1 MKHLRLSMKRFQ
13 SKKKKQNKEINISHV
28 IDSEIKGNSIRQG
41 FSKGIQTYS
50 QRFNKL
56 NYNSHK
62 DMTHI
67 PFVTIDGENSKD
79 FDDAV
84 FAEVNNEKIKILVAI
99 ADVSFFVKKG
109 DPIDIEARKRGNS
122 FYFPDRVI
130 PMLPEILSNNICSL
144 VPNQIRASL
153 VCEIILK
160 NTKVIKYKFHRAKIL
175 SKARLTYKEVDEIH
189 KNTKKNKISKLI
201 DNLFKALET
210 LKKVSE
216 NRGKIEFKVKEY
228 EINFRNDKEF
238 KFEEKENFKSY
249 RLIEEFMVLANN
261 VVATHLN
268 SNGVKSAYRNHE
280 KPKDEKIKE
289 LKKSLKLRNIKE
301 IRDFRAQKDFNFY
314 LKKTFSKQTSFI
326 NDLMLRAQ
334 SKAYY
339 DIKNMGHFGLG
350 LNHYTHFTSPIR
362 RYSDLLVHRDLIE
375 MIFNKKLNKN
385 KKELMN
391 HLTFQEKKSDELE
404 RKINDRLCSIYIK
417 INKKKFFTGIVDGI
431 ESFGIFIKAV
441 ELPFSA
447 LARFSK
453 FHNNEENINYKF
465 GQLVS
470 FKIIRNN
477 IKNGKILAGN
487 VKLLEKNE

>member
-1 MKHLRLSMKRFQ
+1 MKKFQ
-13 SKKKKQNKEINISHV
+13 RKKKKQNKEINISSI
-28 IDSEIKGNSIRQG
+28 IDSEIKDYSIRQG
-41 FSKGIQTYS
+41 FSKGIQAYS
-50 QRFNKL
+50 QRFQKL
-56 NYNSHK
+56 NYKCHK
-62 DMTHI
+62 DMTNI
-67 PFVTIDGENSKD
+67 PFVTIDGEDSKD

-84 FAEVNNEKIKILVAI
+84 FAEINSKEIKILVAI

-144 VPNQIRASL
+144 IPNKIRASL
-153 VCEIILK
+153 VCEIILN
-160 NTKVIKYKFHRAKIL
+160 NTKIIKYKFHRAKIL

-189 KNTKKNKISKLI
+189 KKNKKNEISKLVN
-201 DNLFKALET
+201 NLFKAHET
-210 LKKVSE
+210 LKKASE
-216 NRGKIEFKVKEY
+216 IRGKIEFKVKEY
-228 EINFRNDKEF
+228 EVNFINDEEF
-238 KFEEKENFKSY
+238 KFEEKENFKSC

-261 VVATHLN
+261 VVANYLN
-268 SNGVKSAYRNHE
+268 SYGVKSAYRNHE

-289 LKKSLKLRNIKE
+289 LKKSLKLRNIRE
-301 IRDFRAQKDFNFY
+301 IKDFKAQEDFNFY
-314 LKKTFSKQTSFI
+314 LKESYSKKTSFI

-339 DIKNMGHFGLG
+339 DVKNIGHFGLG
-350 LNHYTHFTSPIR
+350 LSHYTHFTSPIR

-375 MIFNKKLNKN
+375 IIFNKKLNTN
-385 KKELMN
+385 KKEMMD

-417 INKKKFFTGIVDGI
+417 NNKKKFFTGIIDGI
-431 ESFGIFIKAV
+431 ENFGIFIKAI

-447 LARFSK
+447 LARYNK
-453 FHNNEENINYKF
+453 FYNNEESINYKF
-465 GQLVS
+465 GQVVS

-487 VKLLEKNE
+487 VKILKKNE

>member
-1 MKHLRLSMKRFQ
+1 MKRLQ
-13 SKKKKQNKEINISHV
+13 RKKKKQNKEINISNI

-41 FSKGIQTYS
+41 FSKGIQAYS
-50 QRFNKL
+50 QRFDKL
-56 NYNSHK
+56 NYKNHK

-84 FAEVNNEKIKILVAI
+84 FADVNNKEITIMVAI

-109 DPIDIEARKRGNS
+109 DPIDIEAKKRGNS

-130 PMLPEILSNNICSL
+130 PMLPEILSNKICSL
-144 VPNQIRASL
+144 IPNQVRASI

-160 NTKVIKYKFHRAKIL
+160 NTKIIKYKFHRAKIL

-189 KNTKKNKISKLI
+189 KNIKKNKISKLVN
-201 DNLFKALET
+201 NLFKALET
-210 LKKVSE
+210 LKKASE
-216 NRGKIEFKVKEY
+216 IRGKIEFKVKEY
-228 EINFRNDKEF
+228 EVNFINDKDF
-238 KFEEKENFKSY
+238 NFEEKENFESY

-261 VVATHLN
+261 VVANYLN

-289 LKKSLKLRNIKE
+289 LKKSLKVRNIKE
-301 IRDFRAQKDFNFY
+301 TKDFKAQEDFNFF
-314 LKKTFSKQTSFI
+314 LKQTFSKKTSFI

-339 DIKNMGHFGLG
+339 DVKNIGHFGLG
-350 LNHYTHFTSPIR
+350 LSHYTHFTSPIR

-375 MIFNKKLNKN
+375 IIFNKKLNVN
-385 KKELMN
+385 KKEVMD
-391 HLTFQEKKSDELE
+391 HLTLQEKKSDELE

-417 INKKKFFTGIVDGI
+417 NNKKKFFTGIVDGI
-431 ESFGIFIKAV
+431 ESFGIFIKAI

-447 LARFSK
+447 LARFGK
-453 FHNNEENINYKF
+453 FHNNEGNINYKF
-465 GQLVS
+465 GQIVS

-477 IKNGKILAGN
+477 IRNGKILAGN
-487 VKLLEKNE
+487 VKILDKNE